1 MANFTAIIPA
11 NMRKVILA
19 LTVALVGC
27 QPAERVVKIGLLIP
41 TNASGD
47 IATYSKQVKNGIY
60 LAAKQS
66 DFRINKRKVEF
77 VLPEKYDG
85 KPEDA
90 AKAFEELVKKGAK
103 VIIGPITSSEA
114 LAIKD
119 LVERKKVPVF
129 VPTAT
134 ANDITED
141 VRWIWRI
148 CVTNKHMAV
157 AAAYMAQG
165 FLNAKEAVV
174 LEEKGNTYSQEI
186 GDNFQRWADKHGLK
200 VVNVITLDNGNGVA
214 ARVSDILSSFTVP
227 QESTVVLA
235 PFYYDKAAKV
245 IRALRDS
252 GYAGYILGADGWD
265 VPDLV
270 KEAGKPVGDNYYV
283 THFNPYDPI
292 STEFADAYKSEYGE
306 EASSFAALGYDAFK
320 VVADVIGRARATLTP
335 EDIRTAAANID
346 VKGVTGNI
354 ELSDDTRD
362 PETKSVVMMRFS
374 DIGFQFIR
382 RLAISPTL

>member
-1 MANFTAIIPA
+1 M
-11 NMRKVILA
+11 KKLILA

-27 QPAERVVKIGLLIP
+27 QPAERVVKIGLLLP

-66 DFRINKRKVEF
+66 DFRINKHKVEF
-77 VLPEKYDG
+77 ILPEKYDG

-90 AKAFEELVKKGAK
+90 PKAFEELVKKGAK
-103 VIIGPITSSEA
+103 VIIGPITSAEA
-114 LAIKD
+114 LAIRD
-119 LVERKKVPVF
+119 IANSKKVPVF

-134 ANDITED
+134 ANDVTEGA
-141 VRWIWRI
+141 RWIWRI

-157 AAAYMAQG
+157 ASAYMAQG

-186 GDNFQRWADKHGLK
+186 GDNFQRWADRHGLK
-200 VVNVITLDNGNGVA
+200 VVGVITLDNGNGIA
-214 ARVSDILSSFTVP
+214 AKVGEILSAFTVP

-252 GYAGYILGADGWD
+252 GYAGYVLGADGWD
-265 VPDLV
+265 VPNLA
-270 KEAGKPVGDNYYV
+270 KEVGKPAGDNYYV
-283 THFNPYDPI
+283 SHFNPYDPI
-292 STEFADAYKSEYGE
+292 STEFAEAYRSEYGE

-320 VVADVIGRARATLTP
+320 VVADVVRRARATLNP
-335 EDIRTAAANID
+335 DDIRTAAANID

-362 PETKSVVMMRFS
+362 PETKSVVMIRFS

>member
-1 MANFTAIIPA
+1 MI
-11 NMRKVILA
+11 
-19 LTVALVGC
+19 GC
-27 QPAERVVKIGLLIP
+27 QPAERVVKVGLLLP

-66 DFRINKRKVEF
+66 DFRINKHKVEF

-90 AKAFEELVKKGAK
+90 PKAFEELVKKGAK
-103 VIIGPITSSEA
+103 IIIGPITSAEA

-119 LVERKKVPVF
+119 VVNRKKVPVF

-134 ANDITED
+134 ANDITKD
-141 VRWIWRI
+141 TRWIWRI

-157 AAAYMAQG
+157 ASAYMAHS

-200 VVNVITLDNGNGVA
+200 VVNLITLENENGIA
-214 ARVSDILSSFTVP
+214 AKVGDILSSFTVP

-252 GYAGYILGADGWD
+252 GYTGYILGADGWD
-265 VPDLV
+265 VPSLA
-270 KEAGKPVGDNYYV
+270 KEVGKPAGDNYYV
-283 THFNPYDPI
+283 THFNPYDPL
-292 STEFADAYKSEYGE
+292 STEFAEAYKSEYGE
-306 EASSFAALGYDAFK
+306 EASSFAALGYDAFR
-320 VVADVIGRARATLTP
+320 VVTDVVKRARATLTS

-346 VKGVTGNI
+346 VKGVTGNV
-354 ELSDDTRD
+354 ELSDEARD
-362 PETKSVVMMRFS
+362 PETKSIVVMRFS
-374 DIGFQFIR
+374 DIGFQFLR